1 MGKVLDISYEIW
13 NRKLFSLPKILLLP
27 GVMSRQPMLV
37 IQVFPIIVASDWIK
51 AAVMSAMTR
60 KVEDLEKE
68 LQDLRAVRSKVEA
81 FDIKN
86 AELLQRS
93 GSGATRF
100 TQRRWEDLT
109 VKVQARIVVS
119 DLINRSKL
127 FFSFIQRNFIFS
139 VLIDCA
145 LANLIAIGKI
155 VSADT
160 FVFSRAIE
168 DTVDMLLMRS
178 RAEAELARMKTEIE
192 KLDQL
197 AETWERSKNR
207 SLLHCLVSG
216 APSVTSVPLTSP
228 SLVQHRKNTVVLRNL
243 VYSRGTAHV
252 RADHIELDAGVYALT
267 GSNGSGKSTL
277 FRILMSCHT
286 NEKPI
291 DLPASIN
298 MLTPMQPLCEEDDV
312 RRETTCV
319 ADGTD
324 LVPDEDDVIVPQ
336 PVDSVEID
344 ASGSVIRAL
353 ESAPQQ
359 PVEQGPAPP
368 VPHPKLSIS
377 LPSRHVVEISQSFYW
392 PLYARPIDWI
402 YQDEKLEGLSAD
414 QLALKARR
422 VAEELRNL
430 EFFQSAILSSSRDD
444 GPDTEVDP
452 EEAMLQRI
460 VSELLE
466 TKEDWFSDLSGG
478 QKSKVELVRKVFL
491 HDRCPDVLL
500 IDETMAPLDPSSKAL
515 VMGKIKDFC
524 SHSIVIVIYHT
535 DVGRETTDEGGKA
548 VECVPSNEFFNK
560 NIHLEAGVVHIRS
573 VC

>member
-37 IQVFPIIVASDWIK
+37 VQVFPIIVASDWIK

-93 GSGATRF
+93 GGGATRF

-207 SLLHCLVSG
+207 SLLHCLVS
-216 APSVTSVPLTSP
+216 APLVSTVPLTSP

-291 DLPASIN
+291 DLPSSIN

-336 PVDSVEID
+336 AIDSVEID
-344 ASGSVIRAL
+344 ASGSLIRSL
-353 ESAPQQ
+353 ESPH
-359 PVEQGPAPP
+359 PLEHGPAPP
-368 VPHPKLSIS
+368 VPHPKLAIS
-377 LPSRHVVEISQSFYW
+377 MPSRHVVEISQSFYW

-402 YQDEKLEGLSAD
+402 YQDERLEDLSAD
-414 QLALKARR
+414 QLARKARR

-430 EFFQSAILSSSRDD
+430 EFFQAAILSSSRDD
-444 GPDTEVDP
+444 EADAKVDP
-452 EEAMLQRI
+452 EEAMLRRI
-460 VSELLE
+460 VSELLQ

-535 DVGRETTDEGGKA
+535 DVGRETTDEGGNS
-548 VECVPSNEFFNK
+548 VECVPSNDFFNK